1 MTHVVHPYSHRLGII
16 RDWKSRWFGVK
27 NKYREFLKSDVLL
40 RQYLEKKL
48 RGLYVSNIE
57 MERGE
62 KILRVI
68 IETSRPGMI
77 IGRSGDGAVKLKN
90 DILAFISKNKLSTG
104 GPTTAKAK
112 AGEEVKVD
120 IKEIR
125 SPESNAAIVSQMIAD
140 GLEKRLPFRRVTKQM
155 VEKVMANRDVKG
167 VRIILSGILGGNSMA
182 RTEMIKK
189 GRIPLQTFRADIDY
203 AKYTARLP
211 LGAVGVKVWI
221 YKGEIFSLKK

>member
-27 NKYREFLKSDVLL
+27 NKYKEFLKSDVLI
-40 RQYLEKKL
+40 REYLEKKL
-48 RGLYVSNIE
+48 RGMYISDIH

-62 KILRVI
+62 KILRII

-90 DILAFISKNKLSTG
+90 DILAFISKHKLSTG
-104 GPTTAKAK
+104 G
-112 AGEEVKVD
+112 EVKID
-120 IKEIR
+120 IKEVR
-125 SPESNAAIVSQMIAD
+125 SPESNAAIVAQMIAD
-140 GLEKRLPFRRVTKQM
+140 GLEKRLPFRRVVKQM
-155 VEKVMANRDVKG
+155 LEKVMANRDVKG

-203 AKYTARLP
+203 AQYTARLS

-221 YKGEIFSLKK
+221 YKGEIFAKK